1 MISDSFFTKSEEQAY
16 DKGYEQALNDTIR
29 RIQMRHDDTIQ
40 NSSYLAG
47 YKEALR
53 DVVKLLQDTINED

>member
-1 MISDSFFTKSEEQAY
+1 MNEQFMTKSEEIAY
-16 DKGYEQALNDTIR
+16 DNGYEQALNDTIR

-40 NSSYLAG
+40 HSSYLAG

-53 DVVKLLQDTINED
+53 DVVKMLQDTINED